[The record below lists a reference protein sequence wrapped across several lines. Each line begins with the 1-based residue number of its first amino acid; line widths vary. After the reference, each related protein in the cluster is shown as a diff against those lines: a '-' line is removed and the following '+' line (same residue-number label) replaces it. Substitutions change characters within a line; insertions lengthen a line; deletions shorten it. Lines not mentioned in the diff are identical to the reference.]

1 MNAVTHDLWDEVMQ
15 KGKVIGHPK
24 VRITYIYD
32 HKRRLR
38 GAVVNDGTHV
48 GYSYSHKND
57 LRKCSRKLSRKI
69 ALGRML
75 TCGLE
80 RDDTG
85 SEPIWFRTRRT
96 RTYCIPREVYPLL
109 DALAIEARWWEMA

>member
-1 MNAVTHDLWDEVMQ
+1 MNEVTRDLWDEVMQ
-15 KGKVIGHPK
+15 KGRATGQPR
-24 VRITYIYD
+24 VRVTYIYD

-38 GAVVNDGTHV
+38 GAVASDGAHV

-85 SEPIWFRTRRT
+85 PEPLWLRIRGE
-96 RTYCIPREVYPLL
+96 RTYHVPREVYPLL
-109 DALAIEARWWEMA
+109 DALAMEVEL